1 MFQFKYVSLCINFLN
16 NIMNNGTVKFF
27 NDSKGFGFIK
37 DANSAKEYFV
47 HSSGL
52 KESIKENDEVT
63 FDLEQG
69 KKGLNA
75 VNVKLA

>member
-1 MFQFKYVSLCINFLN
+1 
-16 NIMNNGTVKFF
+16 MNKGTVKFF
-27 NDSKGFGFIK
+27 NEDKGFGFIK

-52 KESIKENDEVT
+52 EDSVREDDEVT
-63 FDLEQG
+63 FELEQG

-75 VNVKLA
+75 VKVKLA